1 MTQAHP
7 LDDEHIN
14 QEDSAMQTTAIAAAE
29 IVTSQLQAS
38 RECLEAMRPLDLPV
52 MGKGNVVWGQAPDN
66 QGELIEYPSN
76 WTGLAAR
83 YEDGSTTYWFLGQCQ
98 QTQER
103 EFYCLGKAG
112 SVAELIARAEAAV
125 TRGIDYWSSVM
136 AS

>member
-1 MTQAHP
+1 
-7 LDDEHIN
+7 
-14 QEDSAMQTTAIAAAE
+14 MQTTATKAAE

-38 RECLEAMRPLDLPV
+38 REILVAMRPLDLPV
-52 MGKGNVVWGQAPDN
+52 MGKGNAVWGLAPDN

-136 AS
+136 AA